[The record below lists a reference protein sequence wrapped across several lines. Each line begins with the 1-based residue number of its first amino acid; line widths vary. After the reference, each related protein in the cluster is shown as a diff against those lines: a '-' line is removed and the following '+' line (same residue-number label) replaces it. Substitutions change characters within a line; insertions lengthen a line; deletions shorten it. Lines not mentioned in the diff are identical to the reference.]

1 MRFRTGVLLAM
12 LTLVVGVAIATVTAA
27 SILIDRSARTDLAE
41 SLVRDHLAFADLQG
55 YRQTLFR
62 SQIRVVAEEPRLKAV
77 AATEEITHETVLGVA
92 RELKTAVG
100 CDLFLITDGDGRLL
114 ADVADASA
122 AGFDMSAN
130 PLVAKALST
139 SQGDDIWT
147 DAKAAYQVEA
157 HRLDFGRTVVGVLVI
172 GFKLDDSVART
183 VSQQT
188 GGSVVVMMGGAPI
201 GVAFPAEVR
210 RPPDAD
216 IQRVLGALPTGAS
229 PTEITLG
236 DGRFLAVASAF
247 PSYHGERPLRY
258 VLLRSLD
265 RALELRR
272 ALSRLLYLVLAG
284 ATVVALAIG
293 LALSRRLS
301 RPLDELVRFTGAIG
315 KGNLSST
322 ATVSGPLEV
331 RALGE
336 AMNRMVVEIAEGRR
350 KLAAQEQLRKE
361 LEIAAQIQ
369 TSIVPEKIDV
379 PGMEVSARMLAAA
392 DVGGDYYDF
401 INVQDGCWIGVGD
414 VAGHGLTAGLIMMM
428 IQSVV
433 SSLARANPTAKPSE
447 LVSIVNEVMFD
458 NIRSRLKQGEHVTFC
473 LAHYRRDGRVTFA
486 GAHEEIIVCPAAGG
500 PCRRV
505 ATPGTWLGAVHD
517 VGRFTTDSELRLEKG
532 DLLVFY
538 TDGITEAMDEE
549 GEQFGIERLC
559 SEIEAARGQ
568 APAKI
573 RDRVL
578 AAATSW
584 SKEQADDITLVV
596 IRHLG

>member
-1 MRFRTGVLLAM
+1 M
-12 LTLVVGVAIATVTAA
+12 LMLVVGVAIATVTAA

-41 SLVRDHLAFADLQG
+41 SLARDHMAFEDLQG

-92 RELKTAVG
+92 RELKVAVG
-100 CDLFLITDGDGRLL
+100 CDLFLITDADGRLL

-122 AGFDMSAN
+122 AGFDMSSN
-130 PLVAKALST
+130 PLVSKALS
-139 SQGDDIWT
+139 SGQGNDIWT

-157 HRLDFGRTVVGVLVI
+157 QRLDFGKTVVGVLVI
-172 GFKLDDSVART
+172 GFKLDDAVART

-188 GGSVVVMMGGAPI
+188 GGSVVVLMGGVPI
-201 GVAFPAEVR
+201 AASFPAEVR
-210 RPPDAD
+210 RPADAD
-216 IQRVLGALPTGAS
+216 VQSVLGSIATDAS
-229 PTEITLG
+229 PAEVTLG
-236 DGRFLAVASAF
+236 DGRFLAIASAF
-247 PSYHGERPLRY
+247 PGYHGERPLRY

-284 ATVVALAIG
+284 ATVLALVIG
-293 LALSRRLS
+293 LELSRRLS
-301 RPLDELVRFTGAIG
+301 RPLDELVKFTGSIG
-315 KGNLSST
+315 KGDLKPHT
-322 ATVSGPLEV
+322 DVSGPLEV

-336 AMNRMVVEIAEGRR
+336 AMNRMVVEIAEGRSR
-350 KLAAQEQLRKE
+350 LTAQEQLRKE

-369 TSIVPEKIDV
+369 TSIVPERIDV
-379 PGMEVSARMLAAA
+379 PGMEVAARMLPAT

-433 SSLARANPTAKPSE
+433 ASLARANPTAKPSA

-473 LAHYRRDGRVTFA
+473 LAHYRRDGQITFA
-486 GAHEEIIVCPAAGG
+486 GAHEEIIVCPADGG
-500 PCRRV
+500 PCRRIS
-505 ATPGTWLGAVHD
+505 TPGTWLGAVHD
-517 VGRFTTDSELRLEKG
+517 VGRFTTDSELRLQKG

-559 SEIEAARGQ
+559 REIEAARSQ
-568 APAKI
+568 TPTQV

-584 SKEQADDITLVV
+584 STEQADDITLVV

>member
-1 MRFRTGVLLAM
+1 M
-12 LTLVVGVAIATVTAA
+12 LILVVGVAIATVTAA

-41 SLVRDHLAFADLQG
+41 SLARDHMAFEDLQG

-92 RELKTAVG
+92 RELKVAVG

-130 PLVAKALST
+130 PLVSKALGSG
-139 SQGDDIWT
+139 QGTDIWT

-157 HRLDFGRTVVGVLVI
+157 QRLDFGKTVVGVLVI
-172 GFKLDDSVART
+172 GFKLDDAVART

-188 GGSVVVMMGGAPI
+188 GGSVVVLMGGVPI
-201 GVAFPAEVR
+201 AASFPAEIR
-210 RPPDAD
+210 RPADAD
-216 IQRVLGALPTGAS
+216 LQNALGSIPTDAS
-229 PTEITLG
+229 PAEVTLG
-236 DGRFLAVASAF
+236 DARFLAIASAF
-247 PSYHGERPLRY
+247 PGYHGERPLRY

-272 ALSRLLYLVLAG
+272 ALSRILYLVLAG

-293 LALSRRLS
+293 LELSRRLS
-301 RPLDELVRFTGAIG
+301 RPLDELVKFTTSIG
-315 KGNLSST
+315 KGDLRT
-322 ATVSGPLEV
+322 HADVSGPLEV
-331 RALGE
+331 RALGD
-336 AMNRMVVEIAEGRR
+336 AMNRMVVEIAEGRS

-379 PGMEVSARMLAAA
+379 PGMQVAARMLPAA

-433 SSLARANPTAKPSE
+433 ASLTRANPTAKPSS

-473 LAHYRRDGRVTFA
+473 LAHYRRDGQVTFA
-486 GAHEEIIVCPAAGG
+486 GAHEEIIVCPAGGG

-505 ATPGTWLGAVHD
+505 STPGTWLGAVHD
-517 VGRFTTDSELRLEKG
+517 VARFTSDSELRLQKG
-532 DLLVFY
+532 DVLVFY

-559 SEIEAARGQ
+559 SEIEAAREKT
-568 APAKI
+568 PAQI

-578 AAATSW
+578 ASATSW

>member
-1 MRFRTGVLLAM
+1 M

-27 SILIDRSARTDLAE
+27 SILIDRSAHTDLAA
-41 SLVRDHLAFADLQG
+41 SLARDRQAFDDLQG

-92 RELKTAVG
+92 RELKVAVG

-122 AGFDMSAN
+122 SGFDMASN
-130 PLVAKALST
+130 PLVARALST
-139 SQGDDIWT
+139 GQGDDIWT

-157 HRLDFGRTVVGVLVI
+157 QRLDFGKTVVGVLVI
-172 GFKLDDSVART
+172 GFKLDDAVARA

-188 GGSVVVMMGGAPI
+188 GGSVVVLMGDAPI
-201 GVAFPAEVR
+201 AVSFPNEVR
-210 RPPDAD
+210 RPSDAD
-216 IQRVLGALPTGAS
+216 VQKTVGSMPTATS
-229 PTEITLG
+229 PVEVTIG
-236 DGRFLAVASAF
+236 DGRFLATASAF
-247 PSYHGERPLRY
+247 PGYHGERPLRC

-272 ALSRLLYLVLAG
+272 ALSRVLYLVLAA
-284 ATVVALAIG
+284 ATVLAFAVS

-301 RPLDELVRFTGAIG
+301 RPIDELVRFTGAIG
-315 KGNLSST
+315 RGNLT
-322 ATVSGPLEV
+322 AATTVSGPQEI
-331 RALGE
+331 RSLGE
-336 AMNRMVVEIAEGRR
+336 AMNRMVVEIVEGRA

-369 TSIVPEKIDV
+369 TSIVPEKIEV
-379 PGMEVSARMLAAA
+379 PGMEVAARMLAAA

-401 INVQDGCWIGVGD
+401 INVKDGCWVGVGD

-433 SSLARANPTAKPSE
+433 ASLTRANPSARPKD

-473 LAHYRRDGRVTFA
+473 LAHYRRDGQVTFA
-486 GAHEEIIVCPAAGG
+486 GAHEEIIVCPADGG
-500 PCRRV
+500 PCRRMS
-505 ATPGTWLGAVHD
+505 TPGTWLGAVHD
-517 VGRFTTDSELRLEKG
+517 IARFTTDSELRLQKG

-538 TDGITEAMDEE
+538 TDGITEAMDDE
-549 GEQFGIERLC
+549 GQQFGIDRLC
-559 SEIEAARGQ
+559 AEIEAARRQ
-568 APAKI
+568 PTAQI

-584 SKEQADDITLVV
+584 SREQADDITLVV
-596 IRHLG
+596 MRHLG

>member
-1 MRFRTGVLLAM
+1 MVI
-12 LTLVVGVAIATVTAA
+12 LVVGVAVAMVTAA
-27 SILIDRSARTDLAE
+27 SILIDRSARSDLAE
-41 SLVRDHLAFADLQG
+41 SLARDHQAFDDLQG

-92 RELKTAVG
+92 RELKAAVG

-114 ADVADASA
+114 ADVADAGAS
-122 AGFDMSAN
+122 GYDMSSN
-130 PLVAKALST
+130 PLVAKALS
-139 SQGDDIWT
+139 SGQGSDVWT

-157 HRLDFGRTVVGVLVI
+157 HRLDFGKTVVGVLVI
-172 GFKLDDSVART
+172 GFKLDDAVART
-183 VSQQT
+183 ISQQT
-188 GGSVVVMMGGAPI
+188 GGSVVVLMSDAPI
-201 GVAFPAEVR
+201 AVSFPNEGR
-210 RPPDAD
+210 RPSDAD
-216 IQRVLGALPTGAS
+216 IQRILGSLPAAAS
-229 PTEITLG
+229 AVEVQIG

-247 PSYHGERPLRY
+247 PGYHGERPLRY

-272 ALSRLLYLVLAG
+272 ELSRVLYLVLAI
-284 ATVVALAIG
+284 ATVVAFAIG
-293 LALSRRLS
+293 LELSRRLS
-301 RPLDELVRFTGAIG
+301 RPIDELVRFTAKIG
-315 KGNLSST
+315 KGNLSAAT
-322 ATVSGPLEV
+322 TVSGPQEI

-336 AMNRMVVEIAEGRR
+336 AMNRMVVEIDEGRL

-369 TSIVPEKIDV
+369 TSIVPEKIEV
-379 PGMEVSARMLAAA
+379 PGLEVAARMLAAA

-414 VAGHGLTAGLIMMM
+414 VAGHGLAAGLIMMM

-433 SSLARANPTAKPSE
+433 ASLARANPTAKPSD
-447 LVSIVNEVMFD
+447 LVSVVNQVMFD

-473 LAHYRRDGRVTFA
+473 LAHYRREGLITFA

-505 ATPGTWLGAVHD
+505 STPGTWLGAVHD
-517 VGRFTTDSELRLEKG
+517 IARVTSDSELRLQKG
-532 DLLVFY
+532 DLVVFY
-538 TDGITEAMDEE
+538 TDGITEAMDDD
-549 GEQFGIERLC
+549 GEQFGIDRLC
-559 SEIEAARGQ
+559 AEIAESRDKPTAQ
-568 APAKI
+568 I

-596 IRHLG
+596 MRHLG